1 MRLHRFLAA
10 LLLGLP
16 MATPI
21 PVAAEDAP
29 LAPRVQRRV
38 AVVVLA
44 RRIRG
49 YAAMAKASSDCQV
62 EKGRLPRR
70 EARQALAISLEELGI
85 SRRVLTNPLVVAVS
99 GRARRQNA
107 DRHRSGTRAPLPA
120 GRYVLGPVEPLGPA
134 DASSGRSGLGLNRS
148 APRDGVIWAFISTPV
163 PTAMPT
169 AARSAVWA

>member
-29 LAPRVQRRV
+29 LAPEVQRRV
-38 AVVVLA
+38 TVVLLA

-49 YAAMAKASSDCQV
+49 YAAMAKAS
-62 EKGRLPRR
+62 
-70 EARQALAISLEELGI
+70 QALAISPEELGI

-99 GRARRQNA
+99 
-107 DRHRSGTRAPLPA
+107 TRLQRLLDDSCAL
-120 GRYVLGPVEPLGPA
+120 
-134 DASSGRSGLGLNRS
+134 D
-148 APRDGVIWAFISTPV
+148 
-163 PTAMPT
+163 PTKEAE
-169 AARSAVWA
+169 ALRLAENEL

>member
-1 MRLHRFLAA
+1 MRLQRFFAA

-16 MATPI
+16 LEGPI
-21 PVAAEDAP
+21 PAAAEEAP
-29 LAPRVQRRV
+29 LAPEVQRRV

-99 GRARRQNA
+99 PRLQRLLDESCWIQPRRLK
-107 DRHRSGTRAPLPA
+107 RFSWPKT
-120 GRYVLGPVEPLGPA
+120 
-134 DASSGRSGLGLNRS
+134 SSELFLELGLR
-148 APRDGVIWAFISTPV
+148 RGQ
-163 PTAMPT
+163 
-169 AARSAVWA
+169 

>member
-1 MRLHRFLAA
+1 MRLLRTFAA

-21 PVAAEDAP
+21 PFAAEDAP
-29 LAPRVQRRV
+29 LAPEVQRRV

-49 YAAMAKASSDCQV
+49 LAKASSDCQV

-70 EARQALAISLEELGI
+70 QASQALAISLEELGI

-99 GRARRQNA
+99 PRLQRLLDDSCAL
-107 DRHRSGTRAPLPA
+107 APA
-120 GRYVLGPVEPLGPA
+120 KEA
-134 DASSGRSGLGLNRS
+134 E
-148 APRDGVIWAFISTPV
+148 
-163 PTAMPT
+163 AMRL
-169 AARSAVWA
+169 AENEL

>member
-29 LAPRVQRRV
+29 LAPEVQRRV

-49 YAAMAKASSDCQV
+49 YATFAKASRDCQ
-62 EKGRLPRR
+62 EEMGRLLRR
-70 EARQALAISLEELGI
+70 KASQALAIS
-85 SRRVLTNPLVVAVS
+85 
-99 GRARRQNA
+99 
-107 DRHRSGTRAPLPA
+107 H
-120 GRYVLGPVEPLGPA
+120 
-134 DASSGRSGLGLNRS
+134 
-148 APRDGVIWAFISTPV
+148 
-163 PTAMPT
+163 
-169 AARSAVWA
+169 